1 MILRIIFLVMLLW
14 AVFTTIQQMILLVK
28 EAGLYDCVKNNK
40 NKKNILRA
48 FVEII
53 MDDSITNKEKEE
65 RRKVR

>member
-14 AVFTTIQQMILLVK
+14 AVYTTIQQMILLVK
-28 EAGLYDCVKNNK
+28 ETGLYDCVK

-48 FVEII
+48 FIEII

-65 RRKVR
+65 RRKVK

>member
-28 EAGLYDCVKNNK
+28 EAGLYDCVKD
-40 NKKNILRA
+40 KKNILRA
-48 FVEII
+48 FIEII

-65 RRKVR
+65 RRLQ

>member
-28 EAGLYDCVKNNK
+28 ETGLYDCVK

-48 FVEII
+48 FIEII
-53 MDDSITNKEKEE
+53 MNDSITNKEKEE

>member
-1 MILRIIFLVMLLW
+1 MLLW
-14 AVFTTIQQMILLVK
+14 AVYTTIQQMILLVK

>member
-14 AVFTTIQQMILLVK
+14 AVYTTIQQMILLVK
-28 EAGLYDCVKNNK
+28 ETGLYDCVK

-48 FVEII
+48 FMEII

>member
-1 MILRIIFLVMLLW
+1 MLLW

-28 EAGLYDCVKNNK
+28 ETGLYDCVKD
-40 NKKNILRA
+40 KKNILRA
-48 FVEII
+48 FIEII

>member
-14 AVFTTIQQMILLVK
+14 AVYTTIQQMILLVK
-28 EAGLYDCVKNNK
+28 EAELYDCVK

-48 FVEII
+48 FIEII

-65 RRKVR
+65 RRKVI

>member
-1 MILRIIFLVMLLW
+1 MILRIIFLVMMLW

-28 EAGLYDCVKNNK
+28 ETGIYDCVKK
-40 NKKNILRA
+40 KKNILRA
-48 FVEII
+48 FIEII

>member
-1 MILRIIFLVMLLW
+1 MMLLW

-28 EAGLYDCVKNNK
+28 ETGLYDCVKD
-40 NKKNILRA
+40 KKNILRA
-48 FVEII
+48 FIEII

>member
-14 AVFTTIQQMILLVK
+14 AVYTTIQQMILLVK
-28 EAGLYDCVKNNK
+28 ETGLYDCVK

-48 FVEII
+48 FIEII
-53 MDDSITNKEKEE
+53 MNDSITNKEKEE